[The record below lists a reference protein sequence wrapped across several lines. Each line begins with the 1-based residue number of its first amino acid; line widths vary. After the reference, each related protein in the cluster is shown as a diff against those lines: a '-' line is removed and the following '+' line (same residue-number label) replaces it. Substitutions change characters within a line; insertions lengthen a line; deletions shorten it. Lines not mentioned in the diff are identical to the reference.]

1 LYIRIVSIIYSY
13 PVVNSFRI
21 ALSKTGYHFARNMLM
36 NSCRWMALVII
47 PSLPLALA
55 AGSVGLFLSA
65 GTALVVSCTVRS
77 AHLKLIVDSRFTD
90 FG

>member
-1 LYIRIVSIIYSY
+1 
-13 PVVNSFRI
+13 
-21 ALSKTGYHFARNMLM
+21 MLM

-47 PSLPLALA
+47 QSLPLALA